1 MPIGTFEWAPTHSH
15 SHSHSHSQPDTLL
28 GCWRAQHRVVQLSI
42 GTTLRV
48 LKYDRGA
55 YIKALQCQHVLAC
68 GSAMSAQMLG
78 LDVRYRDL
86 IIDDDQLK
94 ALNVAVRPT
103 SSPPLQSPSSSSS
116 SSMAAAAAAASAASA
131 WSPTHVHGRD
141 GNGARVE
148 LAGHGANDLM
158 RSQVRSSPPCAW
170 CYTVPAAIML
180 TRDALNDVGCLPTA
194 QRRAL
199 RPSVCASLRFRQ
211 RARLRTPTARVT
223 VHRQAMPVHM
233 YHPPL

>member
-1 MPIGTFEWAPTHSH
+1 LQAHRVASTLTEAASGAGGTGGAAAALELGRCESKLSSPHHTARSSTHTH
-15 SHSHSHSQPDTLL
+15 THNPDTLL
-28 GCWRAQHRVVQLSI
+28 SWWRVQHRVVQLSI

-68 GSAMSAQMLG
+68 GSAMSAHMLG

-86 IIDDDQLK
+86 IIDSDQLK
-94 ALNVAVRPT
+94 ALNVAVRPP
-103 SSPPLQSPSSSSS
+103 SFAPLQSPSSSSS
-116 SSMAAAAAAASAASA
+116 LSMAAAAATASA

-180 TRDALNDVGCLPTA
+180 ARDALNDVGCLPTA

-199 RPSVCASLRFRQ
+199 
-211 RARLRTPTARVT
+211 
-223 VHRQAMPVHM
+223 
-233 YHPPL
+233 